1 MRKLIVL
8 LLGVLFLTGCV
19 AKFDVSSD
27 VKPDTVLCADLLEQA
42 HGEKFSATLA
52 GNNSQFGDE
61 PFFFVAYSN
70 ADPDLWFNVSVEDN
84 ALVQDEFYFRKA
96 CREAELI
103 FNSELSALGIDT
115 ASYAYVDSTNAY
127 LCTTD
132 MTLDELCSA
141 VVANCKTPDIK
152 SFAKLYTVIPE
163 GALTESDLRQLCK
176 DVASKLPY
184 LDSYT
189 FEIFFVPSS
198 KLFVCKEQVA
208 HSYTFFN
215 RGNIADWC
223 DMEDLAAS
231 FTMTVEGTKS

>member
-1 MRKLIVL
+1 MRKLITL
-8 LLGVLFLTGCV
+8 LLGVLFLTGCI
-19 AKFDVSSD
+19 ATPAVSSNA
-27 VKPDTVLCADLLEQA
+27 KPNAVLCASLLEQA

-61 PFFFVAYSN
+61 PFFFVAYSD
-70 ADPDLWFNVSVEDN
+70 AEPDLWFNVSVEDN
-84 ALVQDEFYFRKA
+84 ALVQDEYCFRKA
-96 CREAELI
+96 CHAAELI
-103 FNSELSALGIDT
+103 FNSELNTLGIDT
-115 ASYAYVDSTNAY
+115 ASYAYIDSTNAY

-132 MTLDELCSA
+132 MNLDELCSA

-163 GALTESDLRQLCK
+163 GALTESDLKQLCE

-189 FEIFFVPSS
+189 FEIFFVPSN
-198 KLFVCKEQVA
+198 KLFICKEQVA

-215 RGNIADWC
+215 RGNIANWC
-223 DMEDLAAS
+223 DMKDLAAS